1 MKTISAT
8 QLRGNI
14 FKLLDEVLNSGV
26 PIEIIKNGK
35 KLRIIPVEKS
45 NKLDNLISRTDVIKG
60 DAKDLVD
67 VTWEGEVN
75 LDLP

>member
-35 KLRIIPVEKS
+35 KLRIVLVEKS
-45 NKLDNLISRTDVIKG
+45 NKIGNLISRPHVIKG
-60 DAKDLVD
+60 DPKDLVD
-67 VTWEGEVN
+67 ISWEGEVN
-75 LDLP
+75 LDLS

>member
-14 FKLLDEVLNSGV
+14 FKLLDEIIETGL

-35 KLRIIPVEKS
+35 TLRIIPVEKAD
-45 NKLDNLISRTDVIKG
+45 KLSHLSPKPDVIKG
-60 DAKDLVD
+60 NPEDLVD
-67 VTWEGEVN
+67 ISWEGELN

>member
-8 QLRGNI
+8 QFRGNI
-14 FKLLDEVLNSGV
+14 FKLLDEINETGL

-35 KLRIIPVEKS
+35 TLRIIPVEKADKLS
-45 NKLDNLISRTDVIKG
+45 NLSPKPDVIKG
-60 DAKDLVD
+60 DPESLVD
-67 VTWEGEVN
+67 ISWEGELN